1 MRTKHILT
9 AMVLPA
15 LFAACTADEF
25 VENGGN
31 VSLEGREL
39 LKSFPI
45 SVEGAGVDTRFA
57 WDEEAA
63 GGIGN
68 WAWENTDAFSAFL
81 VNNNAGEKPETW
93 TPTDQLLTNYIY
105 TSEDGASYTTTSAM
119 VEGLYWFYAPAR
131 TSQGVGSSSL
141 MSFDLAT
148 AQDKDYWKSDAA
160 KVFITPLYRLVAGNE
175 PNNLALNLMNYY
187 SRAVFPLTN
196 NTDKTVT
203 IRQIVLESTNDLV
216 VKGEISVEAI
226 KNYMYAFNEAG
237 ELVSVNN
244 LDKVTTNDETNAE
257 LRERLAK
264 ADLVKNNDKKVTTK
278 VLVLNLGDGVAITKG
293 ATESFTMLVPRTNA
307 STTCTVKIITDK
319 GVVEVN
325 AADQSNYARNVQFKH
340 NGVMPMF
347 GLASDNSFKAYS
359 IEEEKFTDLGDAR
372 YVGSYDEM
380 IALINT
386 VNGAFSVYNMGDW
399 KVDAA
404 MADALSQSDSYVRF
418 LQPITIEDTK
428 EVKLTKVSFGRLDD
442 ATTTPNNK
450 ELENTVT
457 IAKGTKVSFNASDRN
472 NTKNAVVGTMNIV
485 EGAEVVL
492 NDGDFTK
499 AAINNAGTLTVNE
512 GADFGTWTK
521 NNINKIT
528 SVGTLT
534 IVGNTNVGVDMN
546 GGNVT
551 LAAAANKTAT
561 YPVVNAQ
568 VALPEVADLEKYGN
582 ATLTIGERVTLNV
595 NGSRSAYSYEDTE
608 SKTGYSVAVVNNGTI
623 SVVSSFTLTT
633 EGNLTNNGVIKG
645 AGTLAINGAATNGED
660 AEINMTML
668 TINEDATVTNSGT
681 ISGTTVTNDGT
692 ITTVKGSRTTVTTG
706 EGTINNTA
714 MAYVSATG
722 ATDQKIAY
730 EIASDMNVEAL
741 TKLDL
746 TTLHNT
752 YNINKLIVK
761 SELTIDAA
769 YAIPA
774 EIEVID
780 FENGSGIYVNPDL
793 TDDGFEMES
802 KEININGNVTF
813 EGFEKSKSKYTIG
826 DGTDATTITVA
837 KNSTLSIEYC
847 EIAGEIADGVTFVS
861 EEPVAGV
868 DPATAVRGQVVVTDA
883 TLTTNV
889 KVPSEDWFQN

>member
-1 MRTKHILT
+1 
-9 AMVLPA
+9 MVLPA

-25 VENGGN
+25 VENGSS

-57 WDEEAA
+57 WNEEAA

-68 WAWENTDAFSAFL
+68 WAWENTDKFSAFL
-81 VNNNAGEKPETW
+81 VNNNEGKKPEEW
-93 TPTDQLLTNYIY
+93 QATDHLLTNYIY

-148 AQDKDYWKSDAA
+148 AQDADYWKSDAA

-203 IRQIVLESTNDLV
+203 IRQIVLESSNPLV

-244 LDKVTTNDETNAE
+244 LDKVTTNDETNAK
-257 LRERLAK
+257 LRERLAE
-264 ADLVKNNDKKVTTK
+264 ADLVKDNDKKVETN

-293 ATESFTMLVPRTNA
+293 ATESFTMLVPRTNKN
-307 STTCTVKIITDK
+307 TTCTVKIITDQ

-325 AADQSNYARNVQFKH
+325 ATDQSNYARNVQFKH

-404 MADALSQSDSYVRF
+404 MADALSKSDSYVRF

-428 EVKLTKVSFGRLDD
+428 EVKLTKVSFGRLAD
-442 ATTTPNNK
+442 ATVTPK
-450 ELENTVT
+450 VDELENTVT
-457 IAKGTKVSFNASDRN
+457 IAKGTKVSFDAADRN
-472 NTKNAVVGTMNIV
+472 DTKNLIVGTMNIE

-492 NDGDFTK
+492 NDGDFYK
-499 AAINNAGTLTVNE
+499 AEINNAGTLTVNA
-512 GADFGTWTK
+512 GAKAEENSDRTEVAST
-521 NNINKIT
+521 
-528 SVGTLT
+528 GTLKL
-534 IVGNTNVGVDMN
+534 VGNSDVKVDLN
-546 GGNVT
+546 GGNLEYAAALDAAGKPVAINYAAGAAFLELPETADLTEGDVNITVGVGTTLKVNGNRVANTNT
-551 LAAAANKTAT
+551 LADGKTT
-561 YPVVNAQ
+561 
-568 VALPEVADLEKYGN
+568 
-582 ATLTIGERVTLNV
+582 
-595 NGSRSAYSYEDTE
+595 
-608 SKTGYSVAVVNNGTI
+608 YSVNFVNNGTL
-623 SVVSSFTLTT
+623 SVNTSAKLTLN
-633 EGNLTNNGVIKG
+633 GDLTNNGNVSGKELI
-645 AGTLAINGAATNGED
+645 INSTASNGED
-660 AEINMTML
+660 AEINMTTL
-668 TINEDATVTNSGT
+668 TISEGATVANSGT
-681 ISGTTVTNDGT
+681 IIGTTVTNVGT
-692 ITTVKGSRTTVTTG
+692 ITTVKGSRTTVTG
-706 EGTINNTA
+706 GDGTINNTA
-714 MAYVSATG
+714 LAYVSAAG
-722 ATDQKIAY
+722 AGDQKIAY
-730 EIASDMNVEAL
+730 EIASAMNVEAL
-741 TKLDL
+741 GKLNL
-746 TTLHNT
+746 ETLNST
-752 YNINKLIVK
+752 YNVNKLIVK
-761 SELTIDAA
+761 SALTIDDS
-769 YAIPA
+769 YTIPSAIA
-774 EIEVID
+774 TID
-780 FENGSGIYVNPDL
+780 FENGSSINVDPDL
-793 TDDGFEMES
+793 TPGFVIES
-802 KEININGNVTF
+802 TNININGNVTF
-813 EGFEKSKSKYTIG
+813 AGFEKSKSTYTL
-826 DGTDATTITVA
+826 GTTSAAATITIA
-837 KNSTLSIEYC
+837 KNSVLSIEYC
-847 EIAGEIADGVTFVS
+847 KVAGNTGQNVTFKS
-861 EEPVAGV
+861 EEPVET
-868 DPATAVRGQVVVTDA
+868 DPQGTVRGQVVVTDA
-883 TLTTNV
+883 DLNSYV
-889 KVPSEDWFQN
+889 NVPSDEWFQD

>member
-25 VENGGN
+25 VENGSS

-57 WDEEAA
+57 WNEEAA

-68 WAWENTDAFSAFL
+68 WAWENTDKFSAFL
-81 VNNNAGEKPETW
+81 VNNNEGKKPEEW
-93 TPTDQLLTNYIY
+93 QATDHLLTNYIY

-148 AQDKDYWKSDAA
+148 AQDADYWKSDAA

-203 IRQIVLESTNDLV
+203 IRQIVLESSNPLV

-244 LDKVTTNDETNAE
+244 LDKVTTNDETNAK
-257 LRERLAK
+257 LRERLAE
-264 ADLVKNNDKKVTTK
+264 ADLVKDNDKKVETN

-293 ATESFTMLVPRTNA
+293 ATESFTMLVPRTNKN
-307 STTCTVKIITDK
+307 TTCTVKIITDQ

-325 AADQSNYARNVQFKH
+325 ATDQSNYARNVQFKH

-404 MADALSQSDSYVRF
+404 MADALSKSDSYVRF

-428 EVKLTKVSFGRLDD
+428 EVKLTKVSFGRLAD
-442 ATTTPNNK
+442 ATVTPK
-450 ELENTVT
+450 VDELENTVT
-457 IAKGTKVSFNASDRN
+457 IAKGTKVSFDAADRN
-472 NTKNAVVGTMNIV
+472 DTKNLIVGTMNIE

-492 NDGDFTK
+492 NDGDFYK
-499 AAINNAGTLTVNE
+499 AEINNAGTLTVNA
-512 GADFGTWTK
+512 GAKAEENSDRTEVAST
-521 NNINKIT
+521 
-528 SVGTLT
+528 GTLKL
-534 IVGNTNVGVDMN
+534 VGNSDVKVDLN
-546 GGNVT
+546 GGNLEYAAALDAAGKPVAINYAAGAAFLELPETADLTEGDVNITVGVGTTLKVNGNRVANTNT
-551 LAAAANKTAT
+551 LADGKTT
-561 YPVVNAQ
+561 
-568 VALPEVADLEKYGN
+568 
-582 ATLTIGERVTLNV
+582 
-595 NGSRSAYSYEDTE
+595 
-608 SKTGYSVAVVNNGTI
+608 YSVNFVNNGTL
-623 SVVSSFTLTT
+623 SVNTSAKLTLN
-633 EGNLTNNGVIKG
+633 GDLTNNGNVSGKELI
-645 AGTLAINGAATNGED
+645 INSTASNGED
-660 AEINMTML
+660 AEINMTTL
-668 TINEDATVTNSGT
+668 TISEGATVANSGT
-681 ISGTTVTNDGT
+681 IIGTTVTNVGT
-692 ITTVKGSRTTVTTG
+692 ITTVKGSRTTVTG
-706 EGTINNTA
+706 GDGTINNTA
-714 MAYVSATG
+714 LAYVSAAG
-722 ATDQKIAY
+722 AGDQKIAY
-730 EIASDMNVEAL
+730 EIASAMNVEAL
-741 TKLDL
+741 GKLNL
-746 TTLHNT
+746 ETLNST
-752 YNINKLIVK
+752 YNVNKLIVK
-761 SELTIDAA
+761 SALTIDDS
-769 YAIPA
+769 YTIPSAIA
-774 EIEVID
+774 TID
-780 FENGSGIYVNPDL
+780 FENGSSINVDPDL
-793 TDDGFEMES
+793 TPGFVIES
-802 KEININGNVTF
+802 TNININGNVTF
-813 EGFEKSKSKYTIG
+813 AGFEKSKSTYTL
-826 DGTDATTITVA
+826 GTTSAAATITIA
-837 KNSTLSIEYC
+837 KNSVLSIEYC
-847 EIAGEIADGVTFVS
+847 KVAGNTGQNVTFKS
-861 EEPVAGV
+861 EEPVET
-868 DPATAVRGQVVVTDA
+868 DPQGTVRGQVVVTDA
-883 TLTTNV
+883 DLNSYV
-889 KVPSEDWFQN
+889 NVPSDEWFQD

>member
-25 VENGGN
+25 VENGSN

-57 WDEEAA
+57 WNEEAA
-63 GGIGN
+63 GGVGN
-68 WAWENTDAFSAFL
+68 WAWENTDKFSAFL
-81 VNNNAGEKPETW
+81 VNNNGGAKPETW

-264 ADLVKNNDKKVTTK
+264 ADLVRDNDKRVPTK

-293 ATESFTMLVPRTNA
+293 ATESFTMLVPRTDA
-307 STTCTVKIITDK
+307 STTCTVKIITDQ

-442 ATTTPNNK
+442 TTTPPDNE

-472 NTKNAVVGTMNIV
+472 KTKNAVVGTMNIE

-492 NDGDFTK
+492 NDGDFKK
-499 AAINNAGTLTVNE
+499 AAINNAGTLTVNA
-512 GADFGTWTK
+512 GADFGTWAQT
-521 NNINKIT
+521 NTNKIE
-528 SVGTLT
+528 SVGALT
-534 IVGNTNVGVDMN
+534 IVGNTKVGAYMK
-546 GGNVT
+546 GGSMT
-551 LAAAANKTAT
+551 LATPANQQTA
-561 YPVVNAQ
+561 YSMMMAQ
-568 VALPEVADLEKYGN
+568 IALPTTDDLEENGN
-582 ATLTIGERVTLNV
+582 ATLTVNEGVTLNV
-595 NGSRSAYSYEDTE
+595 NAAGRAAESYKNQVSGVT
-608 SKTGYSVAVVNNGTI
+608 YSVAVVNNGTI
-623 SVVSSFTLTT
+623 SISNNCTFTTK
-633 EGNLTNNGVIKG
+633 GSLTNNGEISG
-645 AGTLAINGAATNGED
+645 QGTLAIEGTATN
-660 AEINMTML
+660 AEKKSIATTL
-668 TINEDATVTNSGT
+668 TIAKNAKVNNNGDIE
-681 ISGTTVTNDGT
+681 GTTVTNNGT
-692 ITTVKGSRTTVTTG
+692 IVAGANSYTKVTAGTG
-706 EGTINNTA
+706 VVNNTA
-714 MAYVSATG
+714 LGDVNKTG
-722 ATDQKIAY
+722 DNKVTY
-730 EIASDMNVEAL
+730 EITDDMDSKAL
-741 TKLDL
+741 TDLLDKL
-746 TTLHNT
+746 NQ
-752 YNINKLIVK
+752 YYSINKLVVK
-761 SELTIDAA
+761 STLTINEASTGIGAVYTEIDFEDGSMLRAVEAGALTVNATTVNVNGDVTFRGMTGSTFTFNETTKNTLTVKKNSALTIERCKIAGNTTKELTIAS
-769 YAIPA
+769 
-774 EIEVID
+774 E
-780 FENGSGIYVNPDL
+780 DL
-793 TDDGFEMES
+793 EADD
-802 KEININGNVTF
+802 
-813 EGFEKSKSKYTIG
+813 
-826 DGTDATTITVA
+826 
-837 KNSTLSIEYC
+837 
-847 EIAGEIADGVTFVS
+847 
-861 EEPVAGV
+861 
-868 DPATAVRGQVVVTDA
+868 DPKKTVRGQVYVNSVTFENA
-883 TLTTNV
+883 NNAAV
-889 KVPSEDWFQN
+889 SSEEWWHAN

>member
-25 VENGGN
+25 VENGSN

-57 WDEEAA
+57 WNEEAA

-68 WAWENTDAFSAFL
+68 WAWENTDKFSAFL
-81 VNNNAGEKPETW
+81 VNNNEGKKPEEW
-93 TPTDQLLTNYIY
+93 QATDHLLTNYIY

-148 AQDKDYWKSDAA
+148 AQDADYWKSDAA

-203 IRQIVLESTNDLV
+203 IRQIVLESSNPLV

-226 KNYMYAFNEAG
+226 ENYMYAFNEAG

-244 LDKVTTNDETNAE
+244 LDKVTTNDETNAK
-257 LRERLAK
+257 LRERLAE
-264 ADLVKNNDKKVTTK
+264 ADLVKDNDKKVETN

-293 ATESFTMLVPRTNA
+293 ATESFTMLVPRTNKN
-307 STTCTVKIITDK
+307 TTCTVKIITDQ

-325 AADQSNYARNVQFKH
+325 ATDQSNYARNVQFKH

-399 KVDAA
+399 KVNAA
-404 MADALSQSDSYVRF
+404 MADALSKSDSYVRF

-428 EVKLTKVSFGRLDD
+428 EVKLTKVSFGRLAD
-442 ATTTPNNK
+442 ATVTPK
-450 ELENTVT
+450 VDELENTVT
-457 IAKGTKVSFNASDRN
+457 IAKGTKVSFDAADRN
-472 NTKNAVVGTMNIV
+472 DTKNVIVGKMNIE

-492 NDGDFTK
+492 NDGDFYK
-499 AAINNAGTLTVNE
+499 AEINNAGTLTVNA
-512 GADFGTWTK
+512 GATAVK
-521 NNINKIT
+521 NSDRT
-528 SVGTLT
+528 EVASTGTLKL
-534 IVGNTNVGVDMN
+534 VGNNNVKVDLN
-546 GGNVT
+546 GGNLEYAAALNAAGKPVAINYAAGAAFLELPETADLTEGDVNITIGIGTTLKVNGVRVAHKNT
-551 LAAAANKTAT
+551 LADGKTT
-561 YPVVNAQ
+561 
-568 VALPEVADLEKYGN
+568 
-582 ATLTIGERVTLNV
+582 
-595 NGSRSAYSYEDTE
+595 
-608 SKTGYSVAVVNNGTI
+608 YSVNFVNNGTL
-623 SVVSSFTLTT
+623 SVNTDAILKLN
-633 EGNLTNNGVIKG
+633 GDLTNNGNVSGEELI
-645 AGTLAINGAATNGED
+645 INSTASNGED
-660 AEINMTML
+660 AEIKMTTL
-668 TINEDATVTNSGT
+668 TINEDATVANSGT
-681 ISGTTVTNDGT
+681 IIGTTVTNDGT
-692 ITTVKGSRTTVTTG
+692 ITTVKGSRTTVTDG

-714 MAYVSATG
+714 LAYVSATS
-722 ATDQKIAY
+722 ANDQKIAY
-730 EIASDMNVEAL
+730 EIASAMNVEAL
-741 TKLDL
+741 DKLDL
-746 TTLHNT
+746 TTLNST
-752 YNINKLIVK
+752 YSVNKLIVK
-761 SELTIDAA
+761 SALTIDDSYEIPSAIAA
-769 YAIPA
+769 
-774 EIEVID
+774 ID
-780 FENGSGIYVNPDL
+780 FENGSSINVDPDL
-793 TDDGFEMES
+793 TPGFAIES
-802 KEININGNVTF
+802 TNININGNVTF
-813 EGFEKSKSKYTIG
+813 AGFEKSKSTYTL
-826 DGTDATTITVA
+826 GTSSAAATITIA
-837 KNSTLSIEYC
+837 KNSVLSIEYC
-847 EIAGEIADGVTFVS
+847 KIEGNTGQDVTFES
-861 EEPVAGV
+861 EEPVAT
-868 DPATAVRGQVVVTDA
+868 DPQGTVRGQVVVTDA
-883 TLTTNV
+883 DLNSNV
-889 KVPSEDWFQN
+889 NVPSDEWFQD